1 MSARKKKARGA
12 YRGPNA
18 AQIADARRRFAA
30 AEAAVRV
37 AIVGSDLTY
46 TDGFLHTS
54 LSSLTRALSFYVAVT
69 HLGAP
74 KKVLAASLGTS
85 VRLMRR
91 YCTFIEAWRGAPLI
105 DDALARVEAALPRS
119 L

>member
-1 MSARKKKARGA
+1 MSAKKKTRGT
-12 YRGPNA
+12 YRGPSP

-37 AIVGSDLTY
+37 AIVGCDLKY
-46 TDGFLHTS
+46 TDGFLHAS
-54 LSSLTRALSFYVAVT
+54 LSSITRALSLYVAVT

-74 KKVLAASLGTS
+74 KKVLAVSIGSSSRVL
-85 VRLMRR
+85 RK
-91 YCTFIEAWRGAPLI
+91 YCAFIEAWRGAPLI